1 MSDNYLQ
8 YPVWTRSIEL
18 DTETMEY
25 KVDINQFLAFFEF
38 YLNDIVNEPDKEA
51 AIHLLS
57 TAGGL
62 ELQVVSVDF
71 SKEEINEYYDQY
83 ITFLA
88 EPNLIN
94 KIVQNIKKSTNA
106 SSTEEVLVLDEILA
120 KFLKMKKEIKDLRKT
135 IENKQETSS
144 DLVNEIDKPD
154 QNDLVMELKNKILV
168 SLTEKEILEK
178 DKQYFQEIVKN
189 FSNQNINII
198 NNQTTIMSQQNFQ
211 NSNINN
217 SGNLNF
223 GQNYSHMISN
233 AKLEI
238 AEMVVPDDLTEDT
251 LIQIQ
256 GYLMEI
262 LELVSTNQEIPEAE
276 KEVAIKAVNKIT
288 RLSQHNADVD
298 DNRKG
303 IIQNSIETIAGIFS
317 TVNNTISSIET
328 VKNLAGIFGL
338 KI

>member
-1 MSDNYLQ
+1 M
-8 YPVWTRSIEL
+8 
-18 DTETMEY
+18 
-25 KVDINQFLAFFEF
+25 DINQFLAFFEF

>member
-1 MSDNYLQ
+1 
-8 YPVWTRSIEL
+8 
-18 DTETMEY
+18 MEY